1 MKKVIKGSEVISS
14 ITEKIELKKQLRD
27 ARASKDIKEI
37 DKISKKIAKIETKLS
52 SSPLAKS

>member
-1 MKKVIKGSEVISS
+1 MNKAIKSSEVILK

-27 ARASKDIKEI
+27 ARASKDSKEI
-37 DKISKKIAKIETKLS
+37 EKISKKIAKIESKLS

>member
-1 MKKVIKGSEVISS
+1 MNKAIKSSEVILK

-27 ARASKDIKEI
+27 ARASKDTKEI
-37 DKISKKIAKIETKLS
+37 EKISKKIAKIESKLS

>member
-1 MKKVIKGSEVISS
+1 MKKVIKSSEVISK

-27 ARASKDIKEI
+27 ARLSKDSKEI
-37 DKISKKIAKIETKLS
+37 DEINKKISKIESKLS

>member
-1 MKKVIKGSEVISS
+1 MKKVIKSSEVISK

-27 ARASKDIKEI
+27 ARVSKDSKEI
-37 DKISKKIAKIETKLS
+37 DKINKKIAKIETKLS

>member
-37 DKISKKIAKIETKLS
+37 DKINKKIAKIETKLS

>member
-1 MKKVIKGSEVISS
+1 MKKVIKSSEVISK

-27 ARASKDIKEI
+27 ARLSKDSKEI
-37 DKISKKIAKIETKLS
+37 DKINKKISKIESKLS

>member
-1 MKKVIKGSEVISS
+1 MNKAIKSSEVISK

-27 ARASKDIKEI
+27 ARASKDTKEI
-37 DKISKKIAKIETKLS
+37 EKISKKIAKIESKLS

>member
-1 MKKVIKGSEVISS
+1 MKKVIKSSEVISK

-27 ARASKDIKEI
+27 ARASKDSKEI
-37 DKISKKIAKIETKLS
+37 EKISKKIAKIESKLS

>member
-1 MKKVIKGSEVISS
+1 MNKAIKSTEVISK

-27 ARASKDIKEI
+27 ARASKDAKEI
-37 DKISKKIAKIETKLS
+37 EKISKKIAKIESKLS

>member
-1 MKKVIKGSEVISS
+1 MKKVIKSSEVISK

-27 ARASKDIKEI
+27 ARVSKDSKEI
-37 DKISKKIAKIETKLS
+37 DKINKKISKIESKLH